1 MIKSEN
7 YILYKNMEYSFFRKP
22 DGSVNLI
29 SYESESLSNG
39 FQKHDLIPGAF
50 VKKLRLEDLENV
62 YEIKTF
68 AKYNGTEVN
77 VTSEKDNLIC
87 IGTADA
93 SLAEKLGMDRT
104 DKFYYEK
111 WVPEEDV
118 ELFELKESIK

>member
-1 MIKSEN
+1 MIKSGN
-7 YILYKNMEYSFFRKP
+7 CTLYKNKEYSFFKKP

-29 SYESESLSNG
+29 SYEPESVSDG
-39 FQKHDLIPGAF
+39 FEKHDLIPGAF
-50 VKKLRLEDLENV
+50 VKKLRLGDLKTA

-77 VTSEKDNLIC
+77 VTTEKDNLIC

-93 SLAEKLGMDRT
+93 SMAEKLGMERT

-111 WVPEEDV
+111 WVPKEDV